1 MIPIVLSDETQTTE
15 SSPRCNT
22 KRCCYIGYVIVGIA
36 ITLMVCGV
44 GILITY
50 MYIGFYKEYTTIV
63 YSSLP
68 HLPYTVVLQ
77 EIKGTVY
84 RKTVVSISEKDL
96 DPIKVWAIDS
106 INKTSSN
113 ECIESRPLI
122 DGQLINTFYALAGS
136 RISAVINNIS
146 EPPGSEFNIIVF
158 KYDQNKPYCQ
168 QRYTINNSDSSYIFN
183 CSLDNNAFY
192 NMEAHTNSSIN
203 ATITTCL
210 YILNVYQYTKPNCIL
225 ASKNERCVLSFKVN
239 NNYFIIV
246 QFEEFTFF
254 KLHLLLYPNLSLYTI
269 SILVPI
275 VILLIIFCFSLCYK
289 KCYNR
294 MSSYTEN

>member
-1 MIPIVLSDETQTTE
+1 M
-15 SSPRCNT
+15 
-22 KRCCYIGYVIVGIA
+22 
-36 ITLMVCGV
+36 
-44 GILITY
+44 
-50 MYIGFYKEYTTIV
+50 
-63 YSSLP
+63 
-68 HLPYTVVLQ
+68 VLQ

-84 RKTVVSISEKDL
+84 RKAVVSISDKDL
-96 DPIKVWAIDS
+96 DPIKVWAVDS

-122 DGQLINTFYALAGS
+122 DGQLKNTFYALAGS
-136 RISAVINNIS
+136 RISAVVNNIS

-158 KYDQNKPYCQ
+158 KYDQNEPYCQ
-168 QRYTINNSDSSYIFN
+168 QRYTINNSDSFYIFN

-192 NMEAHTNSSIN
+192 NMEVQTNSSIN

-225 ASKNERCVLSFKVN
+225 TSKNERCVLSFKVN

-254 KLHLLLYPNLSLYTI
+254 KLNLLLYPNLSLYTI

-275 VILLIIFCFSLCYK
+275 VIVFIIFCFSLCYK
-289 KCYNR
+289 KCCNR
-294 MSSYTEN
+294 MSEN